1 MEFDIIFFD
10 LDSTLYPDSNGL
22 WQAIKERIDLYLS
35 ERMGWSPDEIPE
47 IRHKLFM
54 DHGTTLKG
62 LQINYDV
69 NPNEYLEFVHNIP
82 LNDYLAPDPMLREIL
97 LNIPTRRW
105 VFTNADKAHA
115 DRVLNILGIQ
125 ECFEGLID
133 VWVMSPF
140 VKPMKE
146 SYEFAMSLTG
156 VENPRKCVLIDDS
169 PRNTISAKEL
179 GMFTVLIGDDG
190 TQISSDRFLNTI
202 NDLPNLLLEIST
214 S

>member
-10 LDSTLYPDSNGL
+10 LDLTLYPETNGL
-22 WQAIKERIDLYLS
+22 WQAIRKRIDLYLS

-115 DRVLNILGIQ
+115 DRVLKILGIQ

-133 VWVMSPF
+133 VWVMSSY

-146 SYEFAMSLTG
+146 
-156 VENPRKCVLIDDS
+156 VLRICHVIDWC
-169 PRNTISAKEL
+169 
-179 GMFTVLIGDDG
+179 
-190 TQISSDRFLNTI
+190 
-202 NDLPNLLLEIST
+202 
-214 S
+214 

>member
-1 MEFDIIFFD
+1 MKFEIIFFD
-10 LDSTLYPDSNGL
+10 LDSTLYPESNGL
-22 WQAIKERIDLYLS
+22 WKAIRERIDLYLS
-35 ERMGWSPDEIPE
+35 VRMGWSPEDIPK

-62 LQINYDV
+62 LQINYGV

-82 LNDYLAPDPMLREIL
+82 LDDYLAPDPMLREIL

-115 DRVLNILGIQ
+115 DRVLKILGIQ
-125 ECFEGLID
+125 DCFEGLID
-133 VWVMSPF
+133 VWVMHPF

-156 VENPRKCVLIDDS
+156 VKNPNKCVLIDDS

-179 GMFTVLIGDDG
+179 GMFTVLVGDDG
-190 TQISSDRFLNTI
+190 SQISSDRSLNVI
-202 NDLPNLLLEIST
+202 DEIPNLLLEIST
-214 S
+214 L